1 MENLK
6 TLRIL
11 FSLSVLILGSY
22 FILPDKK
29 VAQEI
34 TSQYQDPEPEIIKR
48 EKKSKREPASALILK
63 ADVYKPGVT
72 RSAVKESNFI
82 EETVPD
88 HFDNYSRGGSVNS
101 PSTFIPQAH
110 EPTFSVLE
118 PIATAQ
124 DSPIL
129 PLKKK
134 TEEPLPTALTMSP
147 GKTKPKKPEL
157 VSPAI
162 SYASGSPSAQLP
174 ELLQNTCAASLAA
187 GSFNHPIGV
196 TLSCS
201 SASTIHYCVSVD
213 TGNGCCDPFTAGTV
227 YSAKIGIGATNEN
240 YCLSFYGDS
249 PVSGL
254 SEVYEQSYTI
264 NSQLPDL
271 QVGHQQI
278 QYQTTQLAG
287 KTFLTSLDFGK
298 SGYGAGVINLKSHD
312 PAPAAAN
319 LNCGEIVESHSLLAP
334 PSPLEILALLDVSLE
349 TPATQLE
356 IPLRLDQLEYGTNFL
371 TGYML
376 NDNYDLPLYSCSTSA
391 IVLSDFEFY
400 EHQPAFGDPGDNTTR
415 EFTGSL
421 TSFGFFEAETDI
433 YRGPAGS
440 STQDQSGQKLQYG
453 MMGIFY

>member
-1 MENLK
+1 MENTK
-6 TLRIL
+6 ILRIL
-11 FSLSVLILGSY
+11 FSLSALIMGSY
-22 FILPDKK
+22 FFLPDKK
-29 VAQEI
+29 VAKEI
-34 TSQYQDPEPEIIKR
+34 TSLYQDPEPQKMKG
-48 EKKSKREPASALILK
+48 EKTSRREPASALILK
-63 ADVYKPGVT
+63 ADVYKPGIT
-72 RSAVKESNFI
+72 RSAVKESNYI
-82 EETVPD
+82 EETAPG
-88 HFDNYSRGGSVNS
+88 HFDLNSGGRSGQS
-101 PSTFIPQAH
+101 PSAMTPQTRESNFSIH
-110 EPTFSVLE
+110 EPLISRPDSSVL
-118 PIATAQ
+118 PQ
-124 DSPIL
+124 
-129 PLKKK
+129 KKN
-134 TEEPLPTALTMSP
+134 TEDPLPAVITMSP
-147 GKTKPKKPEL
+147 GKTKRKTPEM

-162 SYASGSPSAQLP
+162 PYVSGPPSSQMP
-174 ELLQNTCAASLAA
+174 ELLQNTCTASLAA

-196 TLSCS
+196 TLSCA
-201 SASTIHYCVSVD
+201 SASVIHYCVSVD

-227 YSAKIGIGATNEN
+227 YSAKIGIGAANEN

-249 PVSGL
+249 PLAGL

-271 QVGHQQI
+271 QIGHQQI

-298 SGYGAGVINLKSHD
+298 TGYGAGLINLKNHD

-319 LNCGEIVESHSLLAP
+319 LNCREIVESHSLLAA
-334 PSPLEILALLDVSLE
+334 SAPLEILSLLDVSLE

-356 IPLRLDQLEYGTNFL
+356 IPLRIDQLDYGTNFI

-376 NDNYDLPLYSCSTSA
+376 NDNYDLPLYACSTSA

-400 EHQPAFGDPGDNTTR
+400 EHQLAFGDPGDNTTR
-415 EFTGSL
+415 EFTGGL